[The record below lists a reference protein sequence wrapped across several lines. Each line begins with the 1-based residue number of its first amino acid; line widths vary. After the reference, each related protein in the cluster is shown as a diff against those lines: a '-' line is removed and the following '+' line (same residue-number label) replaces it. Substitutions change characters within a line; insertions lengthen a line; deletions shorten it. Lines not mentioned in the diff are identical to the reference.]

1 MARHKLRRSKLAAL
15 SPIVAAGVLLP
26 TSSAVASPAM
36 DMMGSGQTTAVLIQF
51 VSYNPGTISIL
62 TGDTVS
68 WNDISRT
75 HTVTDENGAWTSGR
89 LSLGQMYS
97 RQFNKPG
104 VVDYYCQI
112 HPFMTGEITVSNLL
126 LQEATTPAAPGKP
139 YPLRGRAAFPGGT
152 EVTIQANTGSG
163 FLPVTTAEVQ
173 NDGSFVALIRPKAT
187 ATYRAVINDTTSA
200 GVLLRVVDHSVSLSD
215 VRRVGVDHLTARVTP
230 SAPGSTVVLQLHLK
244 ERFGWWPEVKKRTNK
259 ASVAQFTVN
268 LPRRQVKARIALTLP
283 DGYTV
288 LTTSKVLLVG
298 NKPKK

>member
-1 MARHKLRRSKLAAL
+1 
-15 SPIVAAGVLLP
+15 
-26 TSSAVASPAM
+26 M

-75 HTVTDENGAWTSGR
+75 HTVSEENGAWTSGR
-89 LSLGQMYS
+89 LTSARCTAASSTSQASLTTTARS
-97 RQFNKPG
+97 
-104 VVDYYCQI
+104 

-126 LQEATTPAAPGKP
+126 LQGATTPAAPGKP
-139 YPLRGRAAFPGGT
+139 YPLRGRAAFPEGT
-152 EVTIQANTGSG
+152 EVTIQANSGSG

-173 NDGSFVALIRPKAT
+173 DDGSFVALIRPKTT

-200 GVLLRVVDHSVSLSD
+200 DVLLRVVDHSVSLSD
-215 VRRVGVDHLTARVTP
+215 VRRGGVDHLTARVTP

-244 ERFGWWPEVKKRTNK
+244 ERFGWWPEVQKRTNK
-259 ASVAQFTVN
+259 ASVAQFAVN
-268 LPRRQVKARIALTLP
+268 LPSRQVKARIALTLP

-298 NKPKK
+298 NKPKR